1 MRELP
6 LSVRLPPTV
15 HCVFSKCKTAF
26 IYMPQ
31 SHALLLCIC
40 MENVLERGWSSQLLC
55 TALMSEDDCEA
66 CLLIIT
72 WRGLL

>member
-1 MRELP
+1 MRAAIECATTSYCTLCKAKTKNVN
-6 LSVRLPPTV
+6 SEV
-15 HCVFSKCKTAF
+15 H
-26 IYMPQ
+26 P
-31 SHALLLCIC
+31 ALLLCIC

-72 WRGLL
+72 WRGRL